1 MTQAGGEGDD
11 RAVGDRGRDGLGG
24 AEPGGPEG
32 VGAGHELDREG
43 PVGPGGAEGVPGAAA
58 VVAER
63 EARPQRVAR
72 AVEGAQ
78 GDPAG
83 GEGDDR
89 AVGDRGRD
97 GLGGAEPGGPEGV
110 GAGHE
115 LDREGPVGPGGAEGV
130 PGAAAVVAERE
141 ARPQRVARAVEGAQ
155 GDPAGGEGDDRAV
168 GDRGRDGVLCP
179 VAPSQVARKE

>member
-1 MTQAGGEGDD
+1 MTRPVAKVTTEPSVTE
-11 RAVGDRGRDGLGG
+11 AETVWVS

-78 GDPAG
+78 GDP
-83 GEGDDR
+83 
-89 AVGDRGRD
+89 GRW
-97 GLGGAEPGGPEGV
+97 
-110 GAGHE
+110 
-115 LDREGPVGPGGAEGV
+115 R
-130 PGAAAVVAERE
+130 R
-141 ARPQRVARAVEGAQ
+141 
-155 GDPAGGEGDDRAV
+155 
-168 GDRGRDGVLCP
+168 
-179 VAPSQVARKE
+179 